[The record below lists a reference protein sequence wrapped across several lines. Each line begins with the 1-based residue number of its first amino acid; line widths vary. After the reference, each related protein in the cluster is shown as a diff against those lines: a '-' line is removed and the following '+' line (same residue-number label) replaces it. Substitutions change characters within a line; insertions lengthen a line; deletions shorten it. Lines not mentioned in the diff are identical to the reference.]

1 MTYRSLTLFLS
12 FVLTNYS
19 SAVDVDKRESLLIEA
34 NYGEVNER
42 SGYTTYRGEVSI
54 VQGSLQILAD
64 EVQIKTKENG
74 DIIEVT
80 ATSNQ
85 GLSMPARIKKISSST
100 EKLRATAQEIKY
112 LVEKQ
117 QVKLTGNAI
126 VQKNNDEFMGEL
138 VYYDIKLGVVKI
150 DKGEKSTGRVK
161 IKYGKAD

>member
-1 MTYRSLTLFLS
+1 M
-12 FVLTNYS
+12 
-19 SAVDVDKRESLLIEA
+19 
-34 NYGEVNER
+34 
-42 SGYTTYRGEVSI
+42 
-54 VQGSLQILAD
+54 
-64 EVQIKTKENG
+64 QIKTKENG

-85 GLSMPARIKKISSST
+85 GLSMPARIEKISSSI

-138 VYYDIKLGVVKI
+138 VYYDI
-150 DKGEKSTGRVK
+150 GRQN
-161 IKYGKAD
+161 

>member
-1 MTYRSLTLFLS
+1 MTYRSLTLLLT
-12 FVLTNYS
+12 FVVTNYS
-19 SAVDVDKRESLLIEA
+19 SAVDLDKRESLLIEA

-80 ATSNQ
+80 ATSKQ
-85 GLSMPARIKKISSST
+85 GLSKPARIEKISSST

>member
-1 MTYRSLTLFLS
+1 MLKKTFLISILIRLNPTDQIMTYRSLTLFLS

-19 SAVDVDKRESLLIEA
+19 SAVDFDKRESLLIEA

-80 ATSNQ
+80 ASSNQ
-85 GLSMPARIKKISSST
+85 GLSKPARIEKISSRGG
-100 EKLRATAQEIKY
+100 LC
-112 LVEKQ
+112 
-117 QVKLTGNAI
+117 
-126 VQKNNDEFMGEL
+126 
-138 VYYDIKLGVVKI
+138 
-150 DKGEKSTGRVK
+150 
-161 IKYGKAD
+161 